1 MLGKSAG
8 RVPSYG
14 SSAARAP
21 SYEELTTQP
30 GYPGMQPVTVV
41 GVDAFHSYSDI
52 TMEVARHKKFSPIV
66 AGSLSSSYDV
76 SPPES
81 QRFQQSPPAPSLL
94 QRNGGAGR
102 SGMDQVPQ
110 AVPGV
115 HPVGVDL
122 FKTRHGRGKEYDS
135 PRVLQ
140 PATTQPDALLR
151 KSEVVKAT
159 RAAAAPMPRRLESIE
174 DDFPVVTPAMIAGTD
189 RMHEAAE
196 AEKRKHA
203 EAEAAAKKAA
213 EEQERMEAE
222 RQMVVAEAEAREKAE
237 TEARDAEVRRIAE
250 IRRKEE
256 EEAKKQ
262 AAAAATAAA
271 KQEVEAKKA
280 AEEQRKIEEEER
292 EKQQAKKTAEEERR
306 REKEEREKQEQAQE
320 AAKRLQREV
329 EDAMADGVITAEEQR
344 QIDAKK
350 AELDAAQQAHD
361 QATAAKKAAEEQ
373 RKKEEEEAKK
383 QAAAVAAK
391 QEAEAKKAAEEQ
403 RKIEEEEREKQQA
416 KKDAEEKR
424 REEEE
429 RRMLQED
436 MTRNAREEAAIEA
449 ERQARA
455 ERLQGE
461 AAQRQREDEE
471 MAHKRAEAIEA
482 ARKKEAAIVRLQ
494 EFEMQFRSDLESGV
508 AEAKQKKE
516 AAALAKRNALAAAQ
530 AAEKEKVNNELQLRA
545 KEKEL
550 QRERAYDFSVLRAR
564 QIQEVEEY
572 AKRQQAEEV
581 ARKEEAKR
589 QKMLA
594 VIEAS
599 EKAEESNIAETGILY
614 KAENRGLVITGLKSG
629 TNAADSDF
637 KVGDVIIQLD
647 DDFVVGMTPYEFKM
661 RIRGERGSLVDVVG
675 TRVENHGKKRVSDL
689 IERDVVLPPM
699 QAEPGVKLKVTSSSA
714 TVTQVFEATSAE
726 HEGILV
732 GDQIIMIDDE
742 FVTGIDAKEIA
753 ELMRGLAGTDVD
765 IVLLRMK
772 EGKKQRHEIQVMR
785 DHNLVAL
792 PLKSRYGETGP
803 GYICMHLCLTC
814 TKTIHINSC
823 EGADA
828 YIPARE
834 LVRMHPCEGMDAFR
848 TWVRT
853 QQMDT
858 ELNRRMRNSC

>member
-1 MLGKSAG
+1 
-8 RVPSYG
+8 
-14 SSAARAP
+14 
-21 SYEELTTQP
+21 
-30 GYPGMQPVTVV
+30 
-41 GVDAFHSYSDI
+41 
-52 TMEVARHKKFSPIV
+52 
-66 AGSLSSSYDV
+66 
-76 SPPES
+76 
-81 QRFQQSPPAPSLL
+81 
-94 QRNGGAGR
+94 
-102 SGMDQVPQ
+102 MDQVPH
-110 AVPGV
+110 AVPV

-122 FKTRHGRGKEYDS
+122 FKTRNGRGKEYDS
-135 PRVLQ
+135 PRGLH
-140 PATTQPDALLR
+140 PATTQPEALLR
-151 KSEVVKAT
+151 KGEVVKAT
-159 RAAAAPMPRRLESIE
+159 RAAAAPMPRRLENIE
-174 DDFPVVTPAMIAGTD
+174 DDFPVVAPAMIAGTE

-196 AEKRKHA
+196 ASEEKRKQA

-222 RQMVVAEAEAREKAE
+222 RQMVVSEAAAKEKAE
-237 TEARDAEVRRIAE
+237 AEARDAEVRRIAE
-250 IRRKEE
+250 MRRKEE
-256 EEAKKQ
+256 DEAKKQ
-262 AAAAATAAA
+262 AAAAAAAAAAA
-271 KQEVEAKKA
+271 KQEAEAKKA
-280 AEEQRKIEEEER
+280 AEEQREREEEER
-292 EKQQAKKTAEEERR
+292 EKQQAKKAAEEERR
-306 REKEEREKQEQAQE
+306 REEEEREKQQQAQE
-320 AAKRLQREV
+320 AAKRLVREV
-329 EDAMADGVITAEEQR
+329 EDAMVDGVITAEEQR

-350 AELDAAQQAHD
+350 AELDAAQKAQD

-403 RKIEEEEREKQQA
+403 RKREEEEREKQQG
-416 KKDAEEKR
+416 KKAAEERR

-429 RRMLQED
+429 RRKLQEE
-436 MTRNAREEAAIEA
+436 MTRKAREEAAVEA

-455 ERLQGE
+455 ERLQEE

-508 AEAKQKKE
+508 VEAKQKKE

-550 QRERAYDFSVLRAR
+550 QHDRAYDFSVLRAR

-594 VIEAS
+594 MIEAS
-599 EKAEESNIAETGILY
+599 EKAEESSIAETGILY

-647 DDFVVGMTPYEFKM
+647 DDFVVGMNPYEFKM
-661 RIRGERGSLVDVVG
+661 RIRGERGSMVDVVA
-675 TRVENHGKKRVSDL
+675 TRVQNNGKKRVSDL

-726 HEGILV
+726 HEGVLV

-772 EGKKQRHEIQVMR
+772 EGKKQRHEIQVLR

-803 GYICMHLCLTC
+803 GYICMHLCLIFTKTYTHTLMRGCGCLYTC
-814 TKTIHINSC
+814 TRACAHAPMR
-823 EGADA
+823 GVWM
-828 YIPARE
+828 
-834 LVRMHPCEGMDAFR
+834 LFR

-858 ELNRRMRNSC
+858 ELY